1 MRRREQTQDDGELL
15 RSLRDS
21 LLSMQE
27 LFERSCEMSCWEIA
41 MELCEVVAS
50 SGDVH
55 SDAMNLPEVV
65 SKLWRLIVEQAWK
78 GEDRSDEGCE
88 DEAAAEQAWQ
98 RVEASVCGIGRRRG
112 HRLSAAAAAPAT
124 AAVGS
129 GCSGPLCACAEALV
143 DSVRWSRAG
152 MLARRRSSRC
162 SSWRPASR
170 TVPLSTSTRGTPH
183 GQRRAARSVS
193 LFL

>member
-1 MRRREQTQDDGELL
+1 MLTCAPALAWQASLLEQYADIAHIQKHLLEQLETRSARRREQTQDDSELL

-112 HRLSAAAAAPAT
+112 HRL
-124 AAVGS
+124 
-129 GCSGPLCACAEALV
+129 
-143 DSVRWSRAG
+143 DRKSV
-152 MLARRRSSRC
+152 
-162 SSWRPASR
+162 
-170 TVPLSTSTRGTPH
+170 V
-183 GQRRAARSVS
+183 
-193 LFL
+193 